1 MNRFERF
8 QIDALEVAF
17 GERDHLSREKK
28 AELANQT
35 GLDVEQVT
43 SWFNRRRKRERE
55 RERKRMSERRYL
67 ELEEALRESREREA
81 KLEQE
86 VEESRRRENGLRA
99 EIRILREEIGGC
111 MVTHFGL

>member
-1 MNRFERF
+1 MKRFERF
-8 QIDALEVAF
+8 QIDALEVAY
-17 GERDHLSREKK
+17 GERDHLCRERK

-43 SWFNRRRKRERE
+43 SWFNRRRKRDRE
-55 RERKRMSERRYL
+55 KERRRVSEQRCL
-67 ELEEALRESREREA
+67 ELEDALRESREREA

-99 EIRILREEIGGC
+99 EIRILRDEIGW
-111 MVTHFGL
+111 